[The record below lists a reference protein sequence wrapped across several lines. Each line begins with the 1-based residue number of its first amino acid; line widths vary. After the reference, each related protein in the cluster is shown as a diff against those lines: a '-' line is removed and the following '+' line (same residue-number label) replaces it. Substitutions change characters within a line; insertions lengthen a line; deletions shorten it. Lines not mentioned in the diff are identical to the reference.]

1 MQICLNLEC
10 PEVMVL
16 IYWLYFFETSCK
28 KNGVYIHIYTCM
40 EVYCVVAL
48 MQAVGEVAG
57 KSHAPEWP
65 PAEADGVW

>member
-1 MQICLNLEC
+1 M
-10 PEVMVL
+10 
-16 IYWLYFFETSCK
+16 
-28 KNGVYIHIYTCM
+28 
-40 EVYCVVAL
+40 VAL